1 MKHGLIRIGACT
13 PKLLLGNPLRNAEI
27 IADEVTKASSAGIS
41 VLCFPELSLTGYT
54 CSDLFLQKV
63 LRAQA
68 VAALIKIVEDT
79 KDAPIVFTVG
89 LPIAYHSK
97 LYNCAA
103 VICHGKI
110 LGFVPKRNIPNFGEF
125 YERRHFSA
133 GPASGTILFNGQ
145 SYPFG
150 SNQIFVCHDLPELRI
165 SVEICEDLFVP
176 TPPSATHAA
185 FGATVILNLSASDE
199 LVTKADFR
207 RDLIRMHS
215 ARLICAYAY
224 ADAGNGESTT
234 DMVFAGHNIISEN
247 GRILCESQLFSDG
260 LVYQDV
266 DIELLTQD
274 RLRQSTF
281 PDYSAQQVD
290 ADYRRTD
297 FSLPNIKAS
306 RDTVRLFNKHPFVPT
321 DHADR
326 DKRCNDILNIQ
337 AHGLARRLSHIHSE
351 SAIIGVSGGLDS
363 TLALLVTIRAFDI
376 LGLSHAGIY
385 AVSMPGVGST
395 SRTRDNSEELSIKTN
410 TTFMTIPIQDAV
422 SLHFRDIGHDANL
435 HDVTFENSQARE
447 RTQILMD
454 LANRFNGLVVGTG
467 DLSELA
473 LGWATYNGDHMS
485 MYAVNASVP
494 KTLVKDLVLF
504 SATQSEPG
512 IAEVLRDIAN
522 TPPSP
527 ELLPHD
533 NNTMTQITEDLVG
546 PYELHDFFLYYFVRY
561 GFSPSKIAYMATLA
575 FIDSYDFSTIKKW
588 LKVFIRRFF
597 SQQFKRSCMPDG
609 PKVGSVSLSPRGD
622 WRMPS
627 DALVDAW
634 MNSMD
639 SL

>member
-1 MKHGLIRIGACT
+1 MC
-13 PKLLLGNPLRNAEI
+13 
-27 IADEVTKASSAGIS
+27 S
-41 VLCFPELSLTGYT
+41 
-54 CSDLFLQKV
+54 SDL
-63 LRAQA
+63 
-68 VAALIKIVEDT
+68 
-79 KDAPIVFTVG
+79 
-89 LPIAYHSK
+89 
-97 LYNCAA
+97 
-103 VICHGKI
+103 
-110 LGFVPKRNIPNFGEF
+110 
-125 YERRHFSA
+125 
-133 GPASGTILFNGQ
+133 
-145 SYPFG
+145 
-150 SNQIFVCHDLPELRI
+150 
-165 SVEICEDLFVP
+165 
-176 TPPSATHAA
+176 
-185 FGATVILNLSASDE
+185 
-199 LVTKADFR
+199 
-207 RDLIRMHS
+207 
-215 ARLICAYAY
+215 
-224 ADAGNGESTT
+224 
-234 DMVFAGHNIISEN
+234 
-247 GRILCESQLFSDG
+247 
-260 LVYQDV
+260 
-266 DIELLTQD
+266 
-274 RLRQSTF
+274 
-281 PDYSAQQVD
+281 
-290 ADYRRTD
+290 
-297 FSLPNIKAS
+297 
-306 RDTVRLFNKHPFVPT
+306 FVPT

-575 FIDSYDFSTIKKW
+575 FIDSYDF
-588 LKVFIRRFF
+588 
-597 SQQFKRSCMPDG
+597 
-609 PKVGSVSLSPRGD
+609 
-622 WRMPS
+622 
-627 DALVDAW
+627 
-634 MNSMD
+634 
-639 SL
+639 